1 MEKYNNFC
9 KALANLHEGVK
20 LSEPYTVV
28 EQTGIVALFEICFE
42 QSWKLMKAVLETHGR
57 FEQKIGSPRAII
69 KIAFQCNMISNEILW
84 LDLLNARNIV
94 SHTYSDE
101 QSLLVIKELKEKYIV
116 VFDELKKEL
125 EARWLVEEAVSSNAE
140 SSN

>member
-1 MEKYNNFC
+1 MGDF
-9 KALANLHEGVK
+9 
-20 LSEPYTVV
+20 
-28 EQTGIVALFEICFE
+28 
-42 QSWKLMKAVLETHGR
+42 
-57 FEQKIGSPRAII
+57 GSPRSII

-116 VFDELKKEL
+116 AFDELKKEL
-125 EARWLVEEAVSSNAE
+125 EARWLVKETESNNDE
-140 SSN
+140 SSNDESSN